1 METLKNYG
9 VINSQQ
15 FIEEFV
21 WNEKNFFSY
30 LISFNEFEGYF
41 KIVREAKHEQALI
54 GAHMI
59 FDYSEFEERI
69 VKYRIVGFTDM
80 ENKEDRIKRLM
91 IERNKKEQQN
101 GKTRMAKGKRQ

>member
-1 METLKNYG
+1 MKSLKNYG

-21 WNEKNFFSY
+21 WNEKNFFAY
-30 LISFNEFEGYF
+30 LISFNEYEGYY

-80 ENKEDRIKRLM
+80 EYDEDKVKKLNIK
-91 IERNKKEQQN
+91 
-101 GKTRMAKGKRQ
+101 